1 MQNKRK
7 HQNLA
12 TLSLF
17 SACVMALVLHSEIR
31 AVEDSNL
38 TSISTASVSKIIN
51 ATSDCKPD
59 CDDFDLKKL
68 PYIGIIHDKESAF
81 DTWTNAEKRL
91 ALPKDPDWDE
101 FPPAL
106 VLDPNSKIGMLE
118 DAINTK
124 IYDPLHIADLQQEGD
139 ADLEFRSISKG
150 LRDATGCEVHDKA
163 CLDQFML
170 EHSQKRKAWG

>member
-1 MQNKRK
+1 MHNKRK
-7 HQNLA
+7 LQNLA

-68 PYIGIIHDKESAF
+68 PYIGIIHDKDSAF

-91 ALPKDPDWDE
+91 ALPTDPDWDE
-101 FPPAL
+101 FPPSL
-106 VLDPNSKIGMLE
+106 VLDPNSKFGTLE
-118 DAINTK
+118 DAMNTK
-124 IYDPLHIADLQQEGD
+124 IYDPLHTADFQQEGD
-139 ADLEFRSISKG
+139 ADLEFRSIQKG

-170 EHSQKRKAWG
+170 EHSLKRKAWG

>member
-1 MQNKRK
+1 
-7 HQNLA
+7 
-12 TLSLF
+12 
-17 SACVMALVLHSEIR
+17 MALVLHSEIR
-31 AVEDSNL
+31 DVEDSHL
-38 TSISTASVSKIIN
+38 AAISTAESTTSPAQLQTRKT

-59 CDDFDLKKL
+59 CDDFDFKKL
-68 PYIGIIHDKESAF
+68 PYIGIIHDKDSAF

-106 VLDPNSKIGMLE
+106 VLDPNSEMGTLQ

-124 IYDPLHIADLQQEGD
+124 IYDPLHTADFQQEGN
-139 ADLEFRSISKG
+139 ADLEFRSIQKG

-170 EHSQKRKAWG
+170 EHSLKRKAWG